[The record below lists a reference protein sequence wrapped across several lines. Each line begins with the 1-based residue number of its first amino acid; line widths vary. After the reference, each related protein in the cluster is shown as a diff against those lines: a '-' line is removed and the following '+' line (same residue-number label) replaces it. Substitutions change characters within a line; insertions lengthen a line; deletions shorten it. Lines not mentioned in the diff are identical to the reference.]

1 MGRTFILKIQSVVK
15 YASVLL
21 FILISV
27 WISGLLS
34 TYTRTKTEELFLTPI
49 ITDAKGWDIYT
60 VENGSRRELSTE
72 QIMQLESD
80 KVFYLSRIL
89 TQEQE
94 RDGYSFLQLEICRPC
109 AVFLDGELL
118 YTNCPQDNMHIGS
131 VSFPQDY
138 TVTLLVP
145 GESVRCSL
153 PANFAGKRLT
163 IATAHT
169 DDFSMP
175 GIRLSSY
182 AASSEL
188 LITATSSEL
197 MPAAEFAVM
206 ALLLSGI
213 WLFAIFQGSPD
224 YPSLLLIAA
233 AMIQMLSHMRQFE
246 YLSPVSYNMDNPL
259 AVFIPVIEVMLP
271 LIWLLLQMKDH
282 KDRLIF
288 GSILGISTAIALISP
303 IGGLFGGLPFFSPFL
318 EKNVILFF
326 PLSTLL
332 FFSVREAFCIKN
344 RIFVLLLSG
353 LCITVCSIAAIYMG
367 SLYNDGFYANEIAY
381 VFRQIHEPTITL
393 FFYWSA
399 LILFVLSAILAL
411 YQIIRR
417 IAGMRTDL
425 TLQTEHAKQLDMQLS
440 AQRDFYEA
448 KLAHENALR
457 SLRHDM
463 AGHLSTLAV
472 LLDNNKTAEAKN
484 YLDDITKYHKE
495 QASVFFSKNP
505 YVNAILQNYSVRCR
519 EQHIKLTCYIGI
531 GEQELP
537 IMDLCLILNNA
548 LENALEGSLTMPEG
562 ERVIKLQTAVR
573 QNLFLLRVSN
583 RFNGQL
589 TVANG
594 LPVSTKKDKG
604 HGYGLSNIRQ
614 AAERRDGS
622 MEYHAQD
629 GYFVLAVTFLVD

>member
-1 MGRTFILKIQSVVK
+1 
-15 YASVLL
+15 
-21 FILISV
+21 
-27 WISGLLS
+27 
-34 TYTRTKTEELFLTPI
+34 
-49 ITDAKGWDIYT
+49 
-60 VENGSRRELSTE
+60 
-72 QIMQLESD
+72 
-80 KVFYLSRIL
+80 
-89 TQEQE
+89 
-94 RDGYSFLQLEICRPC
+94 
-109 AVFLDGELL
+109 
-118 YTNCPQDNMHIGS
+118 
-131 VSFPQDY
+131 
-138 TVTLLVP
+138 
-145 GESVRCSL
+145 
-153 PANFAGKRLT
+153 
-163 IATAHT
+163 
-169 DDFSMP
+169 
-175 GIRLSSY
+175 
-182 AASSEL
+182 
-188 LITATSSEL
+188 
-197 MPAAEFAVM
+197 
-206 ALLLSGI
+206 
-213 WLFAIFQGSPD
+213 
-224 YPSLLLIAA
+224 
-233 AMIQMLSHMRQFE
+233 
-246 YLSPVSYNMDNPL
+246 
-259 AVFIPVIEVMLP
+259 
-271 LIWLLLQMKDH
+271 
-282 KDRLIF
+282 
-288 GSILGISTAIALISP
+288 
-303 IGGLFGGLPFFSPFL
+303 
-318 EKNVILFF
+318 
-326 PLSTLL
+326 
-332 FFSVREAFCIKN
+332 
-344 RIFVLLLSG
+344 
-353 LCITVCSIAAIYMG
+353 MG

-381 VFRQIHEPTITL
+381 VFRQIHEPNITL

-448 KLAHENALR
+448 KLAHEDALR

-537 IMDLCLILNNA
+537 IMELCLILNNA

-594 LPVSTKKDKG
+594 LPVSTKKEKG

-629 GYFVLAVTFLVD
+629 GYFVLDVTFLVD